1 MGKKCISAGVLFL
14 TMLAVLLDTKVAL
27 QGARDGIALCLH
39 TVIPSLFPFL
49 LLCGLLSTIVNDL
62 PVPFFGFFCKL
73 GKIPP
78 HGISLLGIGL
88 LGGYPAGAQVVAQA
102 YQAGLLSKKDG
113 EKLLVLCNHTGPA
126 FIFGF
131 GATVFAGSL
140 FCLLIWLIQ
149 LLSVVFL
156 IIILAKTKNSQ
167 DTPWM
172 PMRKRLKN
180 PMAAA
185 VDAMAQICGWV
196 ILFRV
201 LLAYLEHWFLWCAP
215 MEVHTLLC
223 GILEMTNGCSML
235 TLLPL
240 QGQRLLLMAVMTS
253 FGGLCVFLQTQSVIS
268 ASGLSMKGYLPGKIV
283 QSQFSLLLATAAQW
297 LLPQEE
303 RFFPAPVLLVCAACI
318 CILYGILCRK
328 EKKDVAISKH
338 LVYNEKNHPL
348 RGNQYAVS

>member
-27 QGARDGIALCLH
+27 QGAKDGIALCLQ

-49 LLCGLLSTIVNDL
+49 LLCGLISSIVNDL
-62 PVPFFGFFCKL
+62 PMPFSGLFSKFR
-73 GKIPP
+73 KIPP

-88 LGGYPAGAQVVAQA
+88 LGGYPAGAQAVAQA
-102 YQAGLLSKKDG
+102 YQAGLFSKKDG
-113 EKLLVLCNHTGPA
+113 ERLLVLCNHTGPA

-131 GATVFAGSL
+131 GATVFAGL
-140 FCLLIWLIQ
+140 LPCLLIWLIQ
-149 LLSVVFL
+149 LLSVIFQTML
-156 IIILAKTKNSQ
+156 LPQRENSQ

-172 PMRKRLKN
+172 PARKKPGN
-180 PMAAA
+180 PMAGA

-196 ILFRV
+196 LIFRV
-201 LLAYLEHWFLWCAP
+201 ILAYLEHWFLWRAP
-215 MEVHTLLC
+215 TEIHALLC

-240 QGQRLLLMAVMTS
+240 QGQQLLLMAVMTS

-268 ASGLSMKGYLPGKIV
+268 SSGLSMKGYLSGKMV

-297 LLPQEE
+297 LLPKEE
-303 RFFPAPVLLVCAACI
+303 RFFSAPVLLAGAAGI
-318 CILYGILCRK
+318 CILYGILSRK

-338 LVYNEKNHPL
+338 LVYNEENHPL
-348 RGNQYAVS
+348 RGNRYAVS